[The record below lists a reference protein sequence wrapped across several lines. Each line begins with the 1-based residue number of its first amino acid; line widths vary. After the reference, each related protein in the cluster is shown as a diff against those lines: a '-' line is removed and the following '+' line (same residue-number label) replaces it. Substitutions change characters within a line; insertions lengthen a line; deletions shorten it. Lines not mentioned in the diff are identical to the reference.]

1 MMQPFGTLSALL
13 TARSTL
19 FICIYI
25 FLTLN
30 CPLNPSSF
38 VKEKILNPQ
47 RICKVQMSDRFPSLI
62 VIESQDCTS
71 APTIR
76 ILESHQML
84 TNNVHPKKKLF
95 FREKPQRHFSISLQQ
110 NSYKPL
116 LRLRVNIT
124 GHPRRLAHRCFCVAA
139 ILYFSLLYMTR
150 FSHMLPQY
158 VSRDISEILSP
169 SFCPCSLWTH
179 YPLFISL
186 TIPNC
191 FNFLDLINPKQGI
204 IKLCLRILLILISQR
219 IV

>member
-84 TNNVHPKKKLF
+84 TNNVHPKKIIFQGKTLEALF
-95 FREKPQRHFSISLQQ
+95 YI
-110 NSYKPL
+110 
-116 LRLRVNIT
+116 
-124 GHPRRLAHRCFCVAA
+124 
-139 ILYFSLLYMTR
+139 
-150 FSHMLPQY
+150 
-158 VSRDISEILSP
+158 
-169 SFCPCSLWTH
+169 
-179 YPLFISL
+179 FIA
-186 TIPNC
+186 
-191 FNFLDLINPKQGI
+191 K
-204 IKLCLRILLILISQR
+204 
-219 IV
+219 

>member
-1 MMQPFGTLSALL
+1 MEQICKGNITIHSWPEAVSWSNRKHYDSMMQPFGTLSALL

-95 FREKPQRHFSISLQQ
+95 FREKP
-110 NSYKPL
+110 
-116 LRLRVNIT
+116 
-124 GHPRRLAHRCFCVAA
+124 
-139 ILYFSLLYMTR
+139 
-150 FSHMLPQY
+150 
-158 VSRDISEILSP
+158 
-169 SFCPCSLWTH
+169 
-179 YPLFISL
+179 
-186 TIPNC
+186 
-191 FNFLDLINPKQGI
+191 
-204 IKLCLRILLILISQR
+204 
-219 IV
+219 